1 MVVRFH
7 PFYGPRPLRNQRYGI
22 THVVNMVPIG
32 DQQSQTKLCV
42 FNKIRF
48 SEVFYVDII
57 WGYAK
62 LRTSSLARSNFYRL
76 SFFNKFAK

>member
-1 MVVRFH
+1 
-7 PFYGPRPLRNQRYGI
+7 
-22 THVVNMVPIG
+22 MVPIG

-42 FNKIRF
+42 FNKISF
-48 SEVFYVDII
+48 SEVYYVDII